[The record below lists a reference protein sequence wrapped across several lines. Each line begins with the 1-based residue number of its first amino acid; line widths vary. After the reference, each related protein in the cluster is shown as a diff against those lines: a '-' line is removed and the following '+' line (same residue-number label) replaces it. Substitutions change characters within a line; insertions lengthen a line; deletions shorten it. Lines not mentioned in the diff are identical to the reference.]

1 MINGSSGTITNFI
14 ENNDLID
21 GIAIKYNQI
30 SDSKIIFKHEV
41 HTYKLYEGKTIKII
55 QFPLKMCWACAAHK
69 AQGQT
74 LNKVVISFK
83 DVAFAL
89 GFFCCFVPYMKNR

>member
-41 HTYKLYEGKTIKII
+41 HTYKLYEGKTIKIEQI
-55 QFPLKMCWACAAHK
+55 RYLQEKIAEKPV
-69 AQGQT
+69 T
-74 LNKVVISFK
+74 
-83 DVAFAL
+83 
-89 GFFCCFVPYMKNR
+89 